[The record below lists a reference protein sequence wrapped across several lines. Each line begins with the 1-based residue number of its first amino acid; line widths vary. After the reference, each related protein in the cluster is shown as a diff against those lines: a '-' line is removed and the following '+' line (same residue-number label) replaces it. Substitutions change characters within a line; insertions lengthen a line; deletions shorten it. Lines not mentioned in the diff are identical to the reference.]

1 MSFSVQ
7 LKLLALNIFTL
18 SLIAANVLYINYIVR
33 FRSGLNDTEILRR
46 FWSKAD
52 QTVLAPARF
61 PFVLS
66 IIHGMGLN
74 CLTRSILTGV
84 LHLLDTFGPG
94 EKLTLSG
101 EYVVSCASTAAG
113 VLTGSAMY
121 KFDGGDKFII
131 HAIIQSILLLP
142 SGLLKLIFDRD
153 EISGTTWAFWTVSL
167 LVLAG
172 LASVFVQR
180 MFPFRSPT
188 GSTRDPFER
197 PAQEVQDKKQ
207 SFKVFVYALVLVVV
221 FSLQVLIRRV
231 IRYYVF
237 SREYTNQYLATVLL
251 NFAGLLPLISS
262 STIVIDCQ
270 SQSVMLRRPVMG
282 WRSVIPL
289 LSFILFNVQF
299 VCSVVFGKWNKTEVD
314 SIIKFLT
321 VEYLRDLYVYIAV
334 GFVSIASYFAVC
346 IRAAK
351 KALDPGAEGQ
361 SELIVDD
368 DDYEEYNI

>member
-1 MSFSVQ
+1 MGLDVQ

-18 SLIAANVLYINYIVR
+18 SLIAVNVLYINYIVR

-46 FWSKAD
+46 FWTKAG
-52 QTVLAPARF
+52 QTVLAPSRF

-66 IIHGMGLN
+66 LIHGLGLN

-94 EKLTLSG
+94 ESLSLSG
-101 EYVVSCASTAAG
+101 EYVVSCASTVAG
-113 VLTGSAMY
+113 AFMGSAMY
-121 KFDGGDKFII
+121 KFDIGDKFIV
-131 HAIIQSILLLP
+131 HALVQGIMSLP
-142 SGLLKLIFDRD
+142 SGLLKLIFVRH
-153 EISGTTWAFWTVSL
+153 EISSSTWAFWAV
-167 LVLAG
+167 
-172 LASVFVQR
+172 SVFVLSVLASFLVQR
-180 MFPFRSPT
+180 VFPFRSSA

-197 PAQEVQDKKQ
+197 PPQEVQDKR
-207 SFKVFVYALVLVVV
+207 STFKFVLYGTVMFLL
-221 FSLQVLIRRV
+221 FSLQVLVRKV

-237 SREYTNQYLATVLL
+237 SREYNTQYLATVLL
-251 NFAGLLPLISS
+251 NFAGLLPLISFS
-262 STIVIDCQ
+262 AVVIDGQ
-270 SQSVMLRRPVMG
+270 SQSVILKNPVMG
-282 WRSVIPL
+282 WRSAIPI
-289 LSFILFNVQF
+289 LSFVFFNIQLTLSIFFTKWKKAGVQPL
-299 VCSVVFGKWNKTEVD
+299 VE
-314 SIIKFLT
+314 FLT
-321 VEYLRDLYVYIAV
+321 VEYVRDLFVYIAV